1 MTTSGA
7 PRRVDSHFLDGQV
20 ARVIDGATQVPAF
33 ASRLERAGLLPADL
47 RTTASLAALPIQTKD
62 DVLEAQRV
70 NPPFGGLLDTNAEV
84 VRIFQSPGPL
94 YEPQLAG
101 PDPWRWA
108 PSLQAAGFG
117 PTDTVLNCFGYH
129 LSPAGIMFDE
139 ACRALGS
146 QVVPGGIGS
155 VDLQAQAISSLPLTA
170 YTGLPSYLKS
180 LIDQFVSLGLDRSSW
195 TMSRAVVTAEPLP
208 ETLRHELN
216 AFVPTVLMAYGT
228 AETGLLG
235 YEESP
240 GTGLIVPDDVLV
252 EVCDLTTGE
261 PISDGEGQIVVTL
274 FRPEYPLIRFGTG
287 DISAWLHGSDGRPR
301 LAGVLGRVGQAIK
314 VRGMFLHPAQATRTI
329 GAVTGVS
336 QFRIVVDR
344 TEHRDSLRCEV
355 VIGDNH
361 VVDQVVADVR
371 DRIRQGL
378 RFACEVHAVD
388 LLPQSA
394 GVIVDNRDWT

>member
-7 PRRVDSHFLDGQV
+7 PHRVDSYLLDDQV
-20 ARVIDGATQVPAF
+20 ARVIDMAARLPAF
-33 ASRLERAGLLPADL
+33 ASRLERAGLSPADL
-47 RTTASLAALPIQTKD
+47 RTTANLAALPIQTKD
-62 DVLEAQRV
+62 DVLEAQRLD
-70 NPPFGGLLDTNAEV
+70 PPFGGLLDANADV
-84 VRIFQSPGPL
+84 VRVFQSPGPL
-94 YEPQLAG
+94 YEPQLGG

-117 PTDTVLNCFGYH
+117 PKDTVLNCFGYH

-146 QVVPGGIGS
+146 RVVPGGIGS

-195 TMSRAVVTAEPLP
+195 TISRAIVTAEPLP
-208 ETLRHELN
+208 ESLRTELN
-216 AFVPTVLMAYGT
+216 AFVSTVLMAYGT

-240 GTGLIVPDDVLV
+240 GTGLIVPDDVFV

-261 PISDGEGQIVVTL
+261 PISDGEGQIVITL

-287 DISAWLHGSDGRPR
+287 DISAWLHGPDGRPR
-301 LAGVLGRVGQAIK
+301 LAGVLGRVGQAVK

-329 GAVTGVS
+329 GMATGVS

-344 TEHRDSLRCEV
+344 AEHRDSLRCEV
-355 VIGDNH
+355 VVGDEH
-361 VVDQVVADVR
+361 AVDQVVADVR

-378 RFACEVHAVD
+378 RFTCDVQAVD
-388 LLPQSA
+388 ALPQGA
-394 GVIVDNRDWT
+394 DVIVDNRDWA